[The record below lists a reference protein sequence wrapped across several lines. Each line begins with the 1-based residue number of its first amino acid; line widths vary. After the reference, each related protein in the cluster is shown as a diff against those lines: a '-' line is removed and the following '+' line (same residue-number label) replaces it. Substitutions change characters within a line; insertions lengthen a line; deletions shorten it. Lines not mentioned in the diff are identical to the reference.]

1 MADDAAPRNDLCTR
15 ARGCTAS
22 ATAPVDGHPVEHDVD
37 VHIVPSLLHTVP
49 SRSTRGGVRVVGP
62 CVSYTPSGYESRRRV
77 FAVCGD
83 RSGRE
88 RVPRSSSRRVLVVH
102 RELIYF
108 IGTLRARPLMAP
120 DVDLRSTAIA
130 LRPGLVQP
138 IGMAA
143 DYRSR
148 STSSEGP
155 APAEQDP
162 AAAPAEAQVR
172 LDRALS
178 LIEQAARF

>member
-1 MADDAAPRNDLCTR
+1 M
-15 ARGCTAS
+15 
-22 ATAPVDGHPVEHDVD
+22 
-37 VHIVPSLLHTVP
+37 
-49 SRSTRGGVRVVGP
+49 RVVGP

-102 RELIYF
+102 RADIF
-108 IGTLRARPLMAP
+108 HRTLRARPLMAP

-130 LRPGLVQP
+130 LRLGLIQP

>member
-1 MADDAAPRNDLCTR
+1 MRVYVYGN
-15 ARGCTAS
+15 
-22 ATAPVDGHPVEHDVD
+22 V
-37 VHIVPSLLHTVP
+37 VPSLLHSVP
-49 SRSTRGGVRVVGP
+49 GRSTRGGVRVVGP

-102 RELIYF
+102 RADIF
-108 IGTLRARPLMAP
+108 HRTLRARPLMAP

-130 LRPGLVQP
+130 LRPGLIQP

-143 DYRSR
+143 DYPVTIR

-162 AAAPAEAQVR
+162 AAAEAQVR

>member
-1 MADDAAPRNDLCTR
+1 MFFTKNISKSSSLICVN
-15 ARGCTAS
+15 G
-22 ATAPVDGHPVEHDVD
+22 DV
-37 VHIVPSLLHTVP
+37 VYVYGNVVPSLLHSVP
-49 SRSTRGGVRVVGP
+49 GRSTRGGVRVVGP

-102 RELIYF
+102 RADIF
-108 IGTLRARPLMAP
+108 HRTLRARPLMAP

-130 LRPGLVQP
+130 LRLGLIQP

>member
-1 MADDAAPRNDLCTR
+1 M
-15 ARGCTAS
+15 
-22 ATAPVDGHPVEHDVD
+22 
-37 VHIVPSLLHTVP
+37 VPSLLHSVP
-49 SRSTRGGVRVVGP
+49 GRSTRGGVRVVGP

-102 RELIYF
+102 RADIF
-108 IGTLRARPLMAP
+108 HRTLRARPFMAP
-120 DVDLRSTAIA
+120 DVDLRSSTAIA
-130 LRPGLVQP
+130 LRPGRIQP

-155 APAEQDP
+155 APA
-162 AAAPAEAQVR
+162 R
-172 LDRALS
+172 TRS
-178 LIEQAARF
+178 CSSSSRSSSAARSRTLAHRAGGALLSATRRRGGGAWACGDIRHQPVYSEDATSHCIMYGFM

>member
-1 MADDAAPRNDLCTR
+1 MQVYVY
-15 ARGCTAS
+15 GS
-22 ATAPVDGHPVEHDVD
+22 V
-37 VHIVPSLLHTVP
+37 VPSLLHTVP

-62 CVSYTPSGYESRRRV
+62 CVSYTLSGYESRRRV

-88 RVPRSSSRRVLVVH
+88 RVPRLSSRRVLVVH
-102 RELIYF
+102 RADIF
-108 IGTLRARPLMAP
+108 HRTLRARPLMAP

-130 LRPGLVQP
+130 LRPGRIQP

-162 AAAPAEAQVR
+162 AAAEAQAR

>member
-1 MADDAAPRNDLCTR
+1 MRVYVYGN
-15 ARGCTAS
+15 
-22 ATAPVDGHPVEHDVD
+22 V
-37 VHIVPSLLHTVP
+37 VPSLLHSVP
-49 SRSTRGGVRVVGP
+49 GRSTRGGVRVVGP

-102 RELIYF
+102 RADIF
-108 IGTLRARPLMAP
+108 HRTLRARPLMAP

-130 LRPGLVQP
+130 LRLGLIQP

-162 AAAPAEAQVR
+162 AAAEAQAR

>member
-1 MADDAAPRNDLCTR
+1 
-15 ARGCTAS
+15 
-22 ATAPVDGHPVEHDVD
+22 
-37 VHIVPSLLHTVP
+37 
-49 SRSTRGGVRVVGP
+49 
-62 CVSYTPSGYESRRRV
+62 
-77 FAVCGD
+77 
-83 RSGRE
+83 
-88 RVPRSSSRRVLVVH
+88 
-102 RELIYF
+102 
-108 IGTLRARPLMAP
+108 MAP

-130 LRPGLVQP
+130 LRLGLIQP

-162 AAAPAEAQVR
+162 AAAEAQVR

>member
-1 MADDAAPRNDLCTR
+1 MRVYVYGN
-15 ARGCTAS
+15 
-22 ATAPVDGHPVEHDVD
+22 V
-37 VHIVPSLLHTVP
+37 VPSLLHSVP
-49 SRSTRGGVRVVGP
+49 GRSTRGGVRVVGP

-102 RELIYF
+102 RADIF
-108 IGTLRARPLMAP
+108 HRTLRARPLMAP

-138 IGMAA
+138 IGIGPVPESVLELFQTVLSLRNTCTYLGGALPLA
-143 DYRSR
+143 YRLRARPLASL
-148 STSSEGP
+148 G
-155 APAEQDP
+155 
-162 AAAPAEAQVR
+162 
-172 LDRALS
+172 DRAW
-178 LIEQAARF
+178 R